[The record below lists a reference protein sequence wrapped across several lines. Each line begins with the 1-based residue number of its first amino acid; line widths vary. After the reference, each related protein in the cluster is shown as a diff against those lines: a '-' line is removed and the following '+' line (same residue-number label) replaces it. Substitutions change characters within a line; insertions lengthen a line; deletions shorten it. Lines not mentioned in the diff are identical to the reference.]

1 MALLADEGPVAKAMI
16 SFGRQWKRPTKEQ
29 LAYAAHVAA
38 GLERGNTSPGAITLV
53 EGDTGLGKSL
63 AYMCPLALAVA
74 RSGSKGLVS
83 TFTLQLQRQLLAPD
97 GDVAVAIAAASQA
110 TNREITVSDRKG
122 MRNFISDGK
131 VKRIL
136 ASFNLKDFEPGDRKS
151 GV

>member
-1 MALLADEGPVAKAMI
+1 
-16 SFGRQWKRPTKEQ
+16 
-29 LAYAAHVAA
+29 
-38 GLERGNTSPGAITLV
+38 
-53 EGDTGLGKSL
+53 
-63 AYMCPLALAVA
+63 MCPLALAVA

-110 TNREITVSDRKG
+110 TNREITVSARRG

-136 ASFNLKDFEPGDRKS
+136 ASFNLNDFEPGIQRQMRQLQAFTENAWQADEERKRAGS
-151 GV
+151 